1 MDNPVAANILG
12 TAGAVCWSIQLIPQ
26 IIKNYRLH
34 STKGLHHSMYISW
47 AFAGIP
53 SAPTTSRK
61 ILISRCSSVLCAAV
75 IGGAETGLYFALRLG
90 RRRGVEWP
98 MILVAVLA
106 AVLLAIGV
114 LRYYWEIYK
123 ARSVQGISYMF
134 VLVDAGGDLVSILAI
149 VFSPR
154 IDESYT
160 VSPFLFESDSAS
172 RLHPFTA
179 GCPSSDLDH
188 FCACS
193 ETRIPIPPTQ
203 DGQFLFYI
211 IISTPDVHGA
221 RSDWQGFPDL
231 EPRVSVPLGDAGE
244 RKRLLQAEITYKT

>member
-1 MDNPVAANILG
+1 
-12 TAGAVCWSIQLIPQ
+12 
-26 IIKNYRLH
+26 
-34 STKGLHHSMYISW
+34 MYISW

-53 SAPTTSRK
+53 LGAYNLAQNLNIALQVQPN
-61 ILISRCSSVLCAAV
+61 ILIFLSLVAWAQCKYYGDGWHLPRILASSVLYGAV

-154 IDESYT
+154 IDEVGMAVYA
-160 VSPFLFESDSAS
+160 VELVLWIGIGLLGVHYRFRPWMAKL
-172 RLHPFTA
+172 LKKP
-179 GCPSSDLDH
+179 
-188 FCACS
+188 
-193 ETRIPIPPTQ
+193 Q
-203 DGQFLFYI
+203 DGGQERE
-211 IISTPDVHGA
+211 G
-221 RSDWQGFPDL
+221 
-231 EPRVSVPLGDAGE
+231 GE
-244 RKRLLQAEITYKT
+244 VEQYG